1 MGRAIVFLQAAV
13 NIAWC
18 RALCILKTEHLGIIG
33 QCVLGAKP
41 KRTGAKNYK
50 RSPILLLLL
59 LPSASLP
66 VFLGGFLRHWR
77 HVLLIHEADKR
88 RASGLRPDSWHMNAA
103 HICVS
108 RRRLLL
114 LISSQLENDL
124 DSPGCWMCLHTLS
137 ADDIV
142 SQKASL
148 SAARSGALFTV
159 TKAPIHLPSWWNSV
173 QSHRS
178 LLSSD
183 CMHDGVNGYWSFWL
197 ADSQDIWMLRLLD
210 IFIFAVN
217 CKLPSVIRLHKGFF
231 SPKKRDLHLS
241 SLPHHE
247 YSQKVKSL
255 CSSWALY
262 PPWLCPE

>member
-1 MGRAIVFLQAAV
+1 MKQIKEERVDYDLTLDT
-13 NIAWC
+13 W
-18 RALCILKTEHLGIIG
+18 T
-33 QCVLGAKP
+33 
-41 KRTGAKNYK
+41 
-50 RSPILLLLL
+50 
-59 LPSASLP
+59 
-66 VFLGGFLRHWR
+66 RHTF
-77 HVLLIHEADKR
+77 VA
-88 RASGLRPDSWHMNAA
+88 P
-103 HICVS
+103 CVS

-231 SPKKRDLHLS
+231 SPKKKRFTSLFSPSSWIFTKGQVLVLLLS
-241 SLPHHE
+241 SLSPLTV
-247 YSQKVKSL
+247 SWITCPWFIS
-255 CSSWALY
+255 CSRACS
-262 PPWLCPE
+262 CPGCIFNIAEMGGVGLIGICFVQHLAMYQS

>member
-1 MGRAIVFLQAAV
+1 MKQIKEERVDYDLTLDT
-13 NIAWC
+13 W
-18 RALCILKTEHLGIIG
+18 T
-33 QCVLGAKP
+33 
-41 KRTGAKNYK
+41 
-50 RSPILLLLL
+50 
-59 LPSASLP
+59 
-66 VFLGGFLRHWR
+66 RHTF
-77 HVLLIHEADKR
+77 VA
-88 RASGLRPDSWHMNAA
+88 P
-103 HICVS
+103 CVS
-108 RRRLLL
+108 RRRRLL

>member
-1 MGRAIVFLQAAV
+1 MNNVSSVLNQRELEQKITSVHPSSSSSPPLHY
-13 NIAWC
+13 
-18 RALCILKTEHLGIIG
+18 LCFSVDFFATGGMFSWFMKQIKE
-33 QCVLGAKP
+33 
-41 KRTGAKNYK
+41 KRVDYDLT
-50 RSPILLLLL
+50 LDTWT
-59 LPSASLP
+59 
-66 VFLGGFLRHWR
+66 RHTF
-77 HVLLIHEADKR
+77 VA
-88 RASGLRPDSWHMNAA
+88 P
-103 HICVS
+103 CVS
-108 RRRLLL
+108 RRRRRLL
-114 LISSQLENDL
+114 LISSQSENDL

-148 SAARSGALFTV
+148 SAVRSGALFTV

-231 SPKKRDLHLS
+231 SPKKEIYISLLSLIMNIHKRSSPCAPPELSIPPDCVLNNMSLIHLLFQ
-241 SLPHHE
+241 SLF
-247 YSQKVKSL
+247 L
-255 CSSWALY
+255 
-262 PPWLCPE
+262 PWLYF